1 MVENYLSNMKHKAE
15 TKHNNAWT
23 IIKPGKI
30 HLKTEE
36 LQQFV
41 LQDDVVL
48 FTVVHVAR
56 DPVE

>member
-1 MVENYLSNMKHKAE
+1 MDYHKAW
-15 TKHNNAWT
+15 K
-23 IIKPGKI
+23 KK

-41 LQDDVVL
+41 LQDDVVF